1 MENLLENLYYCN
13 KYIKMHKCGKIISNT
28 KFYVLK
34 QCIIDYILQNA
45 EKLNITVGECVIQ
58 STKHEQSIVLIPLFY
73 NGKKFEFHQIYENI
87 EYALLTAGA
96 SVTHST
102 DMYERENKEIEID
115 IQKFEKSINYIK
127 EYIWTHYKKILAK
140 SNLFMDKPVQYINL
154 INLCKKDVVIHFAT
168 NGALVNYSTS
178 VILKYKGERVVKSN
192 LITIRKNLR
201 KYLHNIMFE
210 L

>member
-13 KYIKMHKCGKIISNT
+13 KYIKVHKCDEIISNT

-45 EKLNITVGECVIQ
+45 EKLNITIGECEIQ
-58 STKHEQSIVLIPLFY
+58 STKQEQSIVLIPLFY
-73 NGKKFEFHQIYENI
+73 GGKKFEFHQIYENI
-87 EYALLTAGA
+87 EYALLAAGA
-96 SVTHST
+96 SVTYRT
-102 DMYERENKEIEID
+102 DVYERENKEIEID
-115 IQKFEKSINYIK
+115 IQKFAKGIKYIK
-127 EYIWTHYKKILAK
+127 EYIWTHYKKILANT
-140 SNLFMDKPVQYINL
+140 NLFMDKPVQYINL

-178 VILKYKGERVVKSN
+178 VILKYKGERIVKSN

>member
-1 MENLLENLYYCN
+1 METLLENLHYCN
-13 KYIKMHKCGKIISNT
+13 KYIKVNSNRKVISNT

-45 EKLNITVGECVIQ
+45 EKLNITIGDCIIQ
-58 STKHEQSIVLIPLFY
+58 STKYEQSLVLIPLFY
-73 NGKKFEFHQIYENI
+73 NEKKYEFHQIYENV
-87 EYALLTAGA
+87 EFALLAAGA
-96 SVTHST
+96 SVKYKE
-102 DMYERENKEIEID
+102 DVYEREDKEIEID

-127 EYIWTHYKKILAK
+127 EYIWTHYKKILAN

>member
-1 MENLLENLYYCN
+1 METLLENLHYCN
-13 KYIKMHKCGKIISNT
+13 KYIKAHKCHKIISNT

-58 STKHEQSIVLIPLFY
+58 STKQEQSIVLIPLFY
-73 NGKKFEFHQIYENI
+73 NEKKYEFHQIYENV
-87 EYALLTAGA
+87 ELALLAAGA
-96 SVTHST
+96 SVTYGI
-102 DMYERENKEIEID
+102 DVYERENKEVEID

-127 EYIWTHYKKILAK
+127 EYIWTHYKKILAN

-178 VILKYKGERVVKSN
+178 VILKYKGERIVKSN